1 MAPAIWAI
9 NGSTELPNKPWNEL
23 NASHLNLRRI
33 LENSI
38 IPFRVYGGFP
48 KMVVPNNHGFFLLK
62 WSFWGV
68 LEVPPFKETPILKYG
83 NLCSTVHIYTSTWVT
98 LQDPPF
104 VFTAAMIFVWISN
117 IFMTWTQWPV
127 SSQYVGEST
136 VQSLRNHP
144 SRKVLTIL
152 LWSMCFQCQ
161 AQQPRGEAG
170 QRTSE
175 VSQRPVARD
184 PKTVDSYV
192 FNMLHPFHNGRME
205 HPASW
210 NTCGL
215 QRVVGVAAIAYY
227 SCHNAPSFLDPA
239 RSHNQVTP
247 AMLALECKPITQKLN
262 MNEYD
267 TDFVPTKLTFP
278 THQSNFALGYESN
291 PRIRKVKIATK
302 YQSRCQQNKL
312 TSSEASV
319 AQRDSPN
326 TLSKWDQHLCWKHT
340 CPRCPRSTIGVH

>member
-1 MAPAIWAI
+1 
-9 NGSTELPNKPWNEL
+9 
-23 NASHLNLRRI
+23 
-33 LENSI
+33 
-38 IPFRVYGGFP
+38 
-48 KMVVPNNHGFFLLK
+48 MVVSQKWWYPTIMGFFLLK
-62 WSFWGV
+62 WSYLGCFGGYHHLRKHPYWSMAIYA
-68 LEVPPFKETPILKYG
+68 VPYIF
-83 NLCSTVHIYTSTWVT
+83 YTSTWVT

-127 SSQYVGEST
+127 SSQHVGEST
-136 VQSLRNHP
+136 VPIPSESSKSQSTDDSPLVDVLPMP
-144 SRKVLTIL
+144 SPTT
-152 LWSMCFQCQ
+152 
-161 AQQPRGEAG
+161 PRRGWDNAPQKCHKG
-170 QRTSE
+170 R
-175 VSQRPVARD
+175 VARD

-192 FNMLHPFHNGRME
+192 LNMLHPFHNGRME

-326 TLSKWDQHLCWKHT
+326 TLSKWDQHLCWKTHMSKVSKVYN
-340 CPRCPRSTIGVH
+340 RCSLSFIWIHFWRKKGDRSFEKRYVTTKLAVIRNGRYKKILF